1 MSTNLKRVSI
11 SMAVLLLSSAMLGQ
25 QVHLKGQLWGSI
37 TGGDDPA
44 DGYEQY
50 SEFLGYIPTLSVTKQ
65 LQSGTLLDFE
75 WAHKLSLSYDG
86 NPENEVADFEDFHR
100 LWLRYSSERLEVR
113 LGLQK
118 IAFGPGMVLRP
129 LAWFDTLDP
138 KDPTNQTDGV
148 EALRVRYFMA
158 GNSALWFW
166 LIRRNSSASWT
177 DLNTFSPGL
186 RLDATTSYGELGLTF
201 HQDGDWAAKNNQRRI
216 AIDFRFDGFVGLWTE
231 AYVMYLDNTK
241 YSTSYMIGGDYT
253 FPLGQGLLMM
263 TEHSLTRYDRLDVGP
278 VSSVLV
284 SYPISMF
291 DQAMLILV
299 NDWENKRTYNY
310 LRWSRAYDNLS
321 FNLMLSLNPRR
332 SAYEEAPLPVALAGF
347 GSSINFMIVYNH

>member
-1 MSTNLKRVSI
+1 
-11 SMAVLLLSSAMLGQ
+11 
-25 QVHLKGQLWGSI
+25 
-37 TGGDDPA
+37 
-44 DGYEQY
+44 
-50 SEFLGYIPTLSVTKQ
+50 
-65 LQSGTLLDFE
+65 
-75 WAHKLSLSYDG
+75 
-86 NPENEVADFEDFHR
+86 
-100 LWLRYSSERLEVR
+100 
-113 LGLQK
+113 
-118 IAFGPGMVLRP
+118 
-129 LAWFDTLDP
+129 
-138 KDPTNQTDGV
+138 
-148 EALRVRYFMA
+148 
-158 GNSALWFW
+158 
-166 LIRRNSSASWT
+166 
-177 DLNTFSPGL
+177 GL